1 MVVSPATSNGGP
13 DSGHATSLAYSAI
26 RDQILSG
33 EFPGGHRLREDEL
46 AAMIGVSRTP
56 IREALR
62 SLTAEG
68 LVNHERN
75 RGFQVESWTLK
86 DLEEV
91 HALRSLLE
99 PFATALAAT
108 SGLLDMDALAAIAN
122 EMDDAINQPRLDFE
136 LIAELN
142 NRFHD
147 AIMEASGNQRL
158 RLLVNSVV
166 QVPIV
171 RRTFSQYTS
180 EDLRRSLAHHQELV
194 ESLRSGDAVWAE
206 SVMRAHMR
214 LGWISTQR
222 RFQNAH
228 PTQSTGATTVER

>member
-1 MVVSPATSNGGP
+1 MVVSPPAPNGGP

-33 EFPGGHRLREDEL
+33 AFPGGHRLREDDL

-91 HALRSLLE
+91 HGLRSLLE
-99 PFATALAAT
+99 PYATALAAT
-108 SGLLDMDALAAIAN
+108 SGLLDIDALAALAH
-122 EMDDAINQPRLDFE
+122 EMDDAIRQPKLDVQI
-136 LIAELN
+136 IAELN

-222 RFQNAH
+222 AYRNAH
-228 PTQSTGATTVER
+228 PTLVSDATKVEL

>member
-1 MVVSPATSNGGP
+1 MVVSPPAPNGGP

-33 EFPGGHRLREDEL
+33 AFPGGHRLREDDL

-91 HALRSLLE
+91 HGLRSLLE
-99 PFATALAAT
+99 PYATALAAT
-108 SGLLDMDALAAIAN
+108 SGLLDIDALAA
-122 EMDDAINQPRLDFE
+122 
-136 LIAELN
+136 
-142 NRFHD
+142 
-147 AIMEASGNQRL
+147 S
-158 RLLVNSVV
+158 
-166 QVPIV
+166 
-171 RRTFSQYTS
+171 
-180 EDLRRSLAHHQELV
+180 
-194 ESLRSGDAVWAE
+194 AVA
-206 SVMRAHMR
+206 
-214 LGWISTQR
+214 
-222 RFQNAH
+222 
-228 PTQSTGATTVER
+228 